1 MGREFCFDICTTSKS
16 STTANQDRANKAE
29 SKHDWV
35 SFAIPPNLS
44 IYDAKLCEPVMA
56 VPELIEIYMSNRQL
70 ACLVASRAQRPTF
83 LGSVKAS
90 VRMNEKSHQAWAAAA
105 ATHNPFAWT
114 FLFCFAHIFIVPSL
128 FAPNNLWVYSAIVY
142 KILNLAQNFN
152 SLGMKNTRE
161 SLPIEGCVKH
171 KPV

>member
-1 MGREFCFDICTTSKS
+1 
-16 STTANQDRANKAE
+16 
-29 SKHDWV
+29 
-35 SFAIPPNLS
+35 
-44 IYDAKLCEPVMA
+44 
-56 VPELIEIYMSNRQL
+56 
-70 ACLVASRAQRPTF
+70 
-83 LGSVKAS
+83 
-90 VRMNEKSHQAWAAAA
+90 MNEKSHQALAAAA